1 MRKFLGI
8 TIAVAALAL
17 VATVTATAAPQAG
30 NTIVCVT
37 SLDNFESAALQALD
51 NNGVNAGTIPDTFTL
66 PDGLAKQVV
75 DKSGNGFFGP
85 CTSAGSSGGG
95 GGGGGTSSSS
105 NVCGD
110 KCGNSWVKG
119 PETIN
124 LCYSI
129 FQVDPG
135 QWGQPQ
141 ASELFALGYWQPYA
155 VKANIGVTVIGDY
168 HFICNLPAGYA
179 VTTPAQ
185 WVDEGGLVVDATKA
199 GIGLANGGYARIAAS
214 A

>member
-1 MRKFLGI
+1 MRRILWI
-8 TIAVAALAL
+8 TFAVAALAMG
-17 VATVTATAAPQAG
+17 ATATATAASSP
-30 NTIVCVT
+30 
-37 SLDNFESAALQALD
+37 
-51 NNGVNAGTIPDTFTL
+51 PW
-66 PDGLAKQVV
+66 AK
-75 DKSGNGFFGP
+75 
-85 CTSAGSSGGG
+85 A
-95 GGGGGTSSSS
+95 
-105 NVCGD
+105 
-110 KCGNSWVKG
+110 

-124 LCYSI
+124 LCFSV
-129 FQVDPG
+129 FQTDPG

-179 VTTPAQ
+179 VTTPAL

-199 GIGLANGGYARIAAS
+199 GVGLANGGYARIAAS

>member
-8 TIAVAALAL
+8 AIAVVALAL
-17 VATVTATAAPQAG
+17 GATATATAAPQAKI
-30 NTIVCVT
+30 TVCVT
-37 SLDNFESAALQALD
+37 SLAGFSNADLNALD
-51 NNGVNAGTIPDTFTL
+51 SHGVNAGTITDTFEL
-66 PDGLAKQVV
+66 PPGLATQVIA
-75 DKSGNGFFGP
+75 SGDGFAGP
-85 CTSAGSSGGG
+85 CTEEGTSGGG
-95 GGGGGTSSSS
+95 GGGGGGSSS

-110 KCGNSWVKG
+110 KCGGGFVKA

-124 LCYSI
+124 LCYSL

-141 ASELFALGYWQPYA
+141 ASQLFALGYWQPYA

-179 VTTPAQ
+179 VTTPALY
-185 WVDEGGLVVDATKA
+185 VDEGGLIVDATKA
-199 GIGLANGGYARIAAS
+199 GTGVENGGYARIAAS

>member
-1 MRKFLGI
+1 MRRVLWI
-8 TIAVAALAL
+8 TLAVAALAL
-17 VATVTATAAPQAG
+17 GATATATAATQAKI
-30 NTIVCVT
+30 TVCVT
-37 SLDNFESAALQALD
+37 SLAGFSNADLNALD
-51 NNGVNAGTIPDTFTL
+51 NQGVNAGTITDTFEL
-66 PDGLAKQVV
+66 PPGLATQVIQ
-75 DKSGNGFFGP
+75 SGDGFAGP
-85 CTSAGSSGGG
+85 CTVEGSSGGG
-95 GGGGGTSSSS
+95 GGGGGGGSSSS

-110 KCGNSWVKG
+110 KCGTPFVKA

-141 ASELFALGYWQPYA
+141 ASQLFALGYWQPYA

-185 WVDEGGLVVDATKA
+185 WVDEGGLIVDANKA
-199 GIGLANGGYARIAAS
+199 GVGVENGGYARIAAS